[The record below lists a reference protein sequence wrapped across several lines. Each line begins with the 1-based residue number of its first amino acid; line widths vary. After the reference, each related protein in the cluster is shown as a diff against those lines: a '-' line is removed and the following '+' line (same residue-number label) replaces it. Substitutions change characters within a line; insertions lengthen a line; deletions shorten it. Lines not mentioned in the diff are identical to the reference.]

1 VAFDCPKAGNS
12 DIYAISAEGGPLR
25 QITTESSND
34 VRPSWSRDG
43 RWIYFG
49 SNRSGDWQ
57 IWKSSAQG
65 GQAVQVTM
73 DKGAR
78 EAFESF
84 DGKFV
89 YFAKLNA
96 PGIWKIPVQGGE
108 DKRVIEQGQMNLWA
122 LAHQGI
128 CFFDVTH
135 SAGPALKFYSFAT
148 RQVTLLRQFSKE
160 TVVGTEETALSVS
173 EDGRWILYTQIDQMG
188 SDLMLVENFR

>member
-1 VAFDCPKAGNS
+1 MAFDCPKAGNS
-12 DIYAISAEGGPLR
+12 DIYVISAEGGPLR

-49 SNRSGDWQ
+49 SNRTGDWQ
-57 IWKSSAQG
+57 VWKSPAQG
-65 GQAVQVTM
+65 GQAVQVTR

-78 EAFESF
+78 EAFESL

-96 PGIWKIPVQGGE
+96 PGIWKIPVEGGA
-108 DKRVIEQGQMNLWA
+108 DTRVIEQGQMGLWS
-122 LAHQGI
+122 LARLGI
-128 CFFDVTH
+128 CFFDLTH
-135 SAGPALKFYSFAT
+135 PAGPTLKLYDFAT
-148 RQVTLLRQFSKE
+148 RQVRLLRQFSKE
-160 TVVGTEETALSVS
+160 TLILANDTAISVS
-173 EDGRWILYTQIDQMG
+173 EGGRWILYTQIDQAG